1 VKASAALGASREAG
15 REVPVQPTRRPCSIT
30 IADRERIEPMLL
42 FAHHMAVE
50 ILGRE
55 FSPHG
60 VVQHVCVFAALA
72 LNAGLCAVGIWTL
85 AAKALEATRARR

>member
-1 VKASAALGASREAG
+1 M
-15 REVPVQPTRRPCSIT
+15 I
-30 IADRERIEPMLL
+30 L

-50 ILGRE
+50 LFGRE

-72 LNAGLCAVGIWTL
+72 LVAGTSAYGTWAL
-85 AAKALEATRARR
+85 ATKALGALRARRMPL